1 MSRPKLQ
8 LRHAHGMNRSIVFS
22 LMCDVCSCT
31 GKEADNF
38 FNVLIVVAFIVFTVE
53 IIAASLGDRS
63 YLFSFFFYLD
73 AWQHDRRTS
82 RTVPLNT
89 APGSTAW

>member
-1 MSRPKLQ
+1 ML
-8 LRHAHGMNRSIVFS
+8 HALANSTGR
-22 LMCDVCSCT
+22 LLLERA

-38 FNVLIVVAFIVFTVE
+38 FNVLIVVAFTVFTVE

-73 AWQHDRRTS
+73 AGMHS
-82 RTVPLNT
+82 
-89 APGSTAW
+89 S